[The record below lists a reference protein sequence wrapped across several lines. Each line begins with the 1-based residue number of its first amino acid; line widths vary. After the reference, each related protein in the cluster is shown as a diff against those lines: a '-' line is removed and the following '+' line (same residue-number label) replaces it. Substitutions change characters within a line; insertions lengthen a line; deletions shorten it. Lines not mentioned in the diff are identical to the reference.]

1 MLIKDESFT
10 ADVCESINDGI
21 FVVIDDV
28 NFIVN
33 NLANFGAD
41 LTNVLETW
49 NELLADLPF
58 DHLSRLI
65 LQVIVEVLN
74 SIDAVISTASK
85 QLRHSFTF
93 PMFWLD

>member
-1 MLIKDESFT
+1 M
-10 ADVCESINDGI
+10 CESINDGI
-21 FVVIDDV
+21 FVVIDDTTD
-28 NFIVN
+28 FIVN

-58 DHLSRLI
+58 DHLLTFDLTSDCGSLD
-65 LQVIVEVLN
+65 

-93 PMFWLD
+93 PMI